1 MRLSIFFFPT
11 HPGEKPT
18 ILLSRDKVL
27 FTGLSNEW
35 METAALPALEVQHQV
50 YPVGEASRNWE
61 S

>member
-1 MRLSIFFFPT
+1 
-11 HPGEKPT
+11 
-18 ILLSRDKVL
+18 
-27 FTGLSNEW
+27 